1 MYEARQATAVERGS
15 ARDQAVGQPLHLNL
29 RDPTQGAVAMDEQS
43 ARGDDRFAA
52 GQLPQLEFPTD
63 ADFRRQGARRTEVE
77 FPTGADFLRLGD
89 PKKENKVVDSPG
101 K

>member
-1 MYEARQATAVERGS
+1 MTGS
-15 ARDQAVGQPLHLNL
+15 LP
-29 RDPTQGAVAMDEQS
+29 
-43 ARGDDRFAA
+43 A
-52 GQLPQLEFPTD
+52 GSPQLEFPTD

-89 PKKENKVVDSPG
+89 PKKESKVVDSPG